1 MTTKPVR
8 LNAGGDPATGMVPSS
23 MVDPDDF
30 TTDDRT
36 ELISH
41 HYTTDDQ
48 SIMTGVWEC
57 APCKEEIEAYPVHE
71 MMTVLDGSVTVT
83 GADGQA
89 ETYEAGDTF
98 FIPKGTPCTW
108 EITKKMRKFYMIA
121 DV

>member
-1 MTTKPVR
+1 MTTRPVR
-8 LNAGGDPATGMVPSS
+8 LNAGGDPATGMVPSD
-23 MVDPDDF
+23 MVDPADF

-41 HYTTDDQ
+41 HYMSDDE

-57 APCKEEIEAYPVHE
+57 APCREEIEAYPVHE

-83 GADGQA
+83 DADGLAQ
-89 ETYEAGDTF
+89 TYEAGDTF

-108 EITKKMRKFYMIA
+108 EITKKLRKFYMIA
-121 DV
+121 AL

>member
-1 MTTKPVR
+1 MTTRPVR
-8 LNAGGDPATGMVPSS
+8 LNAGGDPATGMVPSD

-83 GADGQA
+83 GADG
-89 ETYEAGDTF
+89 TSGN
-98 FIPKGTPCTW
+98 
-108 EITKKMRKFYMIA
+108 
-121 DV
+121 V